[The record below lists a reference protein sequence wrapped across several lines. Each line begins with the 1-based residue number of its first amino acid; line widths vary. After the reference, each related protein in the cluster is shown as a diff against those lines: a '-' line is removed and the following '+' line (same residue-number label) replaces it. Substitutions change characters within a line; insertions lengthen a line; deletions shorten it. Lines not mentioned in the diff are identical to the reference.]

1 MEVVEKIALISIN
14 ETLVIQLLSFL
25 IFLFIINR
33 LMFRPLNGIMAEREK
48 VISNAED
55 EIRANLAQMSAM
67 QKELAKNEALARADA
82 AAIRAEMARQSDDQA
97 KQIFVEAR
105 DEIAK
110 LRQQSALELEAEYAR
125 SLQSL
130 EEEARAVS
138 VLMVEQVL
146 QRRSGLS

>member
-33 LMFRPLNGIMAEREK
+33 LMFRPLKGIMAEREK
-48 VISNAED
+48 VISDTED
-55 EIRANLAQMSAM
+55 DIRANLAQMSAM
-67 QKELAKNEALARADA
+67 RKELARQEAQARSEA
-82 AAIRAEMARQSDDQA
+82 ATIQVEMARQSDEQA
-97 KQIFVEAR
+97 KHIFDQAR
-105 DEIAK
+105 DEIAQ
-110 LRQQSALELEAEYAR
+110 LRQKSAVELEAEYAKA
-125 SLQSL
+125 LQSI

-138 VLMVEQVL
+138 AFMVEQVL